1 MPKQLSNIEKYH
13 LDKDKPTVQADPLIV
28 ETVEVPDEIREH
40 CTIQYK
46 YYVDKQLPRNAKGWR
61 VYSLR
66 CNYCN
71 KAIRSVEL
79 FVKHIEVCKGL
90 DDDYVPKPRRHLG
103 NGFV

>member
-1 MPKQLSNIEKYH
+1 MIYNKKY
-13 LDKDKPTVQADPLIV
+13 LDSKPTVPDDQLIV
-28 ETVEVPDEIREH
+28 ETVEYDTDELKEH
-40 CTIQYK
+40 CTVQYK

-79 FVKHIEVCKGL
+79 FTKHLTVCKGL
-90 DDDYVPKPRRHLG
+90 SDD
-103 NGFV
+103 